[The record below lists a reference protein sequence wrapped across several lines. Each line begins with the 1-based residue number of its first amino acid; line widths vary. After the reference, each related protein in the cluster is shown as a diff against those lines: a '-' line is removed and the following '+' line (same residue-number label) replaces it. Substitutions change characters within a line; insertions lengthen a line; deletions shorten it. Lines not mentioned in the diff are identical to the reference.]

1 MEAAKIGPDLRLPI
15 IILVCPPEILHNFFK
30 FSWVEIEDNAYA
42 KFRGG
47 QTRFIMGDV
56 QLGINNFLWNMAFL
70 MENGI
75 ENDKQ
80 IIVVLS
86 FFTISQKQENTLRY

>member
-1 MEAAKIGPDLRLPI
+1 
-15 IILVCPPEILHNFFK
+15 
-30 FSWVEIEDNAYA
+30 
-42 KFRGG
+42 
-47 QTRFIMGDV
+47 MGDV
-56 QLGINNFLWNMAFL
+56 QLAINNFLWNMAFL

-86 FFTISQKQENTLRY
+86 FFTISQKQENTLRYLGPVGCYRL

>member
-1 MEAAKIGPDLRLPI
+1 
-15 IILVCPPEILHNFFK
+15 
-30 FSWVEIEDNAYA
+30 
-42 KFRGG
+42 
-47 QTRFIMGDV
+47 MGDV
-56 QLGINNFLWNMAFL
+56 QLAINNFLWNMAFL

-80 IIVVLS
+80 IVVVLS